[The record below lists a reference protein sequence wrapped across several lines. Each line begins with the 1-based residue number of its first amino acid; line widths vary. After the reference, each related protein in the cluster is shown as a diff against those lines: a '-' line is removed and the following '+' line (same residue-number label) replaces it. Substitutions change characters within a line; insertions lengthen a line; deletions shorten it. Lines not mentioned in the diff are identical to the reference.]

1 MKNVFVNILAALGGI
16 YLIQIIGGILIMVAL
31 FVASTKTYTTS
42 YNDFSSILDS
52 GGLTEKVVSKG
63 SITEKIRLIEVEGV
77 ISDYRDYESQP
88 SMVESFKEQ
97 LDQALE
103 DNATKAILVRIKSP
117 GGEVTASDKM
127 YESLKEAA
135 SKKPT
140 LVYLDGIAAS
150 GGYYLACGGEHIM
163 ASPTTIT
170 GSIGVI
176 IQSPKYQEML
186 GKVGVEM
193 RVYKSGPHK
202 DILSGARNMTAT
214 EDSII
219 QEMVEESY
227 VRFINIVSESR
238 GIDEA
243 TLRSYVADG
252 RVYSGAT
259 AKELKVVDSL
269 GYQEDAIAKLKEIA
283 NIPDAQVIKHYYKPS
298 INDYLSLFGAKFT
311 GKTEVNVNLS
321 GVSTN
326 LKAGMP
332 YYLSPLHISEF

>member
-16 YLIQIIGGILIMVAL
+16 YLIQIIGGVLIIVAL
-31 FVASTKTYTTS
+31 FTAGTTTYSSS
-42 YNDFSSILDS
+42 YSDFSSILDS
-52 GGLTEKVVSKG
+52 GGLTEEVVSKG
-63 SITEKIRLIEVEGV
+63 SANEKIRLIEVEGV
-77 ISDYRDYESQP
+77 ISDHSDYASQP
-88 SMVESFKEQ
+88 SMVESFQGQ
-97 LDQALE
+97 LTRALA
-103 DNATKAILVRIKSP
+103 DDATKAILVRIKSP

-127 YESLKEAA
+127 YEALKSAA
-135 SKKPT
+135 DKKPT

-150 GGYYLACGGEHIM
+150 GGYYLACGAPYIV

-176 IQSPKYQEML
+176 IQSPKYQDLL
-186 GKVGVEM
+186 GKIGVEM

-202 DILSGARNMTAT
+202 DILSGSRNMTET

-219 QEMVEESY
+219 QNMVEESY

-238 GIDEA
+238 GLDEA
-243 TLRSYVADG
+243 TLRGYVADG
-252 RVYSGAT
+252 RVYSGTT

-269 GYQEDAIAKLKEIA
+269 GYQEDAINKLKEIA
-283 NIPDAQVIKHYYKPS
+283 NIPNAQVIKHFHKPS

-321 GVSTN
+321 GVSSN
-326 LKAGMP
+326 LKAGIP